1 MKIKMPVIIVNVKA
15 YSESMGDKDI
25 ALARACEEVK
35 EELGVSIAYAPQM
48 VDLALV
54 VREVNIPVLAQHAE
68 AFLPG
73 SKTGYTVL
81 EAVNEAGASGTLIN
95 HSEHR
100 LELAD
105 IDFLVSEARKLDL
118 YTVVCTNNIPVS
130 MAAAELSPN
139 CIAIEPP
146 DLIGSG
152 IPVSKAEPEIV
163 KMSVEAVK
171 DINKDIAV
179 LCGAGISTGKDVK
192 AALELGAEGVLLASG
207 VVKAENPKE
216 VLLDLANGT

>member
-1 MKIKMPVIIVNVKA
+1 MKIETPVIMVNVKA

-35 EELGVSIAYAPQM
+35 EELGVSIVYAPQM

-54 VREVNIPVLAQHAE
+54 AREVNIPVFAQHAE

-81 EAVNEAGASGTLIN
+81 EAVKKAGASGTLIN

-105 IDFLVSEARKLDL
+105 IDFLVSEARKLNL
-118 YTVVCTNNIPVS
+118 YTVVCTNNTTVS
-130 MAAAELSPN
+130 KAAAELSPN

-163 KMSVEAVK
+163 EMSVEAVK

-216 VLLDLANGT
+216 VLLDLANGM

>member
-1 MKIKMPVIIVNVKA
+1 MKIKMPVIMVNVKA

>member
-1 MKIKMPVIIVNVKA
+1 MKIKMPVIMVNVKA
-15 YSESMGDKDI
+15 YSESMGNKDI

-54 VREVNIPVLAQHAE
+54 VREVSIPVLAQHAE